1 MKSRLTP
8 YAGGWLTLLVSMGIC
23 TEAEARAAQM
33 RVAQEAIDEMHRR
46 RLAKRAEARKRR
58 KKTDDGLGY

>member
-1 MKSRLTP
+1 MKNRLTP
-8 YAGGWLTLLVSMGIC
+8 YAAGWLTMLVSMGIA

-33 RVAQEAIDEMHRR
+33 RVAQAAIDELHER
-46 RLAKRAEARKRR
+46 RLAKRAEKKRRR